1 MKQVDFDYVSKTGST
16 IYRICFQRYLN
27 TRFKLGKSKAEWSKV
42 LFRTKKAFVE
52 LVKQGDK
59 CEFNVDKILEIPSY
73 GGSTCF
79 SIVSDCSQS
88 ISNDLICRDIKIN
101 SITTGM
107 IVPDFKYPDLAVP
120 MMRKGIN
127 PHVID
132 YKGDTQIDIYPA
144 SFKSERAK
152 QLLAQFPTSIYYST
166 EDINCKVTCSF
177 DCSSKLK
184 KFYFKS
190 GEFVT
195 MTDANRIGQG
205 SFGSVFKGLF
215 HGEDRAMKCV
225 MIKKI
230 EGRNLEH
237 EAVSDLER
245 NLSEILIQVS
255 SAGSGVIVPE
265 AFVRQQVK
273 YADVDGKAIARNYNI
288 YVYPLYDCN
297 LYELH
302 ENYFDQ
308 FTDDVVGEIIH
319 QCFNRKG
326 LSDIIW
332 L

>member
-1 MKQVDFDYVSKTGST
+1 MDQVDFGYVGIDGGTIYRSCFDKYINARIILERPEAEWKKLVSKTET
-16 IYRICFQRYLN
+16 VFD
-27 TRFKLGKSKAEWSKV
+27 F
-42 LFRTKKAFVE
+42 
-52 LVKQGDK
+52 LVKEGNKRGFD
-59 CEFNVDKILEIPSY
+59 VDEILEIPTSN
-73 GGSTCF
+73 GSTCF
-79 SIVSDCSQS
+79 TIA
-88 ISNDLICRDIKIN
+88 SNFSKKIMKYIIGRGIKVN
-101 SITTGM
+101 SIKTDM
-107 IVPDFKYPDLAVP
+107 MVPDFVYPELAVP
-120 MMRKGIN
+120 MMTKGIN
-127 PHVID
+127 PNVID

-144 SFKSERAK
+144 SFKIERAK

-184 KFYFKS
+184 KFYFKG
-190 GEFVT
+190 GEFVS

-205 SFGSVFKGLF
+205 GFGSVFKGSF
-215 HGEDRAMKCV
+215 HGENRAMKCV
-225 MIKKI
+225 LIKRIK
-230 EGRNLEH
+230 ERNLED

-255 SAGSGVIVPE
+255 SAGSGIIVPE

-273 YADVDGKAIARNYNI
+273 YADIDGKAIARNYNI

-302 ENYFDQ
+302 ENCFDQ
-308 FTDDVVGEIIH
+308 FTEGIVGEIIH

-326 LSDIIW
+326 LSNIIW